1 MWQVSSV
8 MVRAAPD
15 QMSQEFTLES
25 FYLLIG
31 SRVLSMNQ
39 VNFTNTTF
47 YWRKNKFKLLN
58 DNSFQIF
65 AFNVTNF

>member
-39 VNFTNTTF
+39 VNFTDTTF
-47 YWRKNKFKLLN
+47 TGEKIKFKLLN
-58 DNSFQIF
+58 GNRECD
-65 AFNVTNF
+65 TTKLY